1 MFIKYD
7 YRVDVDVSIV
17 DGLIMTVVYGRRQG
31 INIYLQMNMSTTDI
45 TRNYRSVM
53 MIIYLEYYLAEQDS

>member
-17 DGLIMTVVYGRRQG
+17 DGLIMTVVYGRRQE

>member
-53 MIIYLEYYLAEQDS
+53 MIIYLEYLAEQDS